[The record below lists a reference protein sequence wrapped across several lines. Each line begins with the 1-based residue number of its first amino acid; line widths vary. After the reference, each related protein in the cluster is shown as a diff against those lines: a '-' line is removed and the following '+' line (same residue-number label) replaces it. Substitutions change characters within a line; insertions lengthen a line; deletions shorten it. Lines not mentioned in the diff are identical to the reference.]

1 MEMRVRLL
9 SAIAALSTI
18 AAVAGCGGS
27 DSTAPDNSAIV
38 GTYSAFQWTTTG
50 STGQTN
56 QLSIGSTLQITLA
69 ANGSTSGHMHT
80 AASNGAAATDFDLA
94 GTWSASN
101 NTVTFTQVKDN
112 FLRDMTFLAEQ
123 VATNAWDL
131 VGSDTFSG
139 VAVSLRLRRQ

>member
-1 MEMRVRLL
+1 MRVRLL

-18 AAVAGCGGS
+18 AAGVGCGGS

-38 GTYSAFQWTTTG
+38 GTYSALQWTTTG
-50 STGQTN
+50 GTGQTN

-80 AASNGAAATDFDLA
+80 AASNGAQAEDFDLA

-101 NTVTFTQVKDN
+101 NTVTFTQVQDN
-112 FLRDMTFLAEQ
+112 FLRNMTFLAEQ
-123 VATNAWDL
+123 VAANAWDL
-131 VGSDTFSG
+131 VGNDTFNG

>member
-9 SAIAALSTI
+9 SAIAALTTL
-18 AAVAGCGGS
+18 AAVAACGGS

-38 GTYSAFQWTTTG
+38 GTYNAFQWTTTG
-50 STGQTN
+50 GTGQTN

-80 AASNGAAATDFDLA
+80 AASNGAPAADFDLA
-94 GTWSASN
+94 GTWSASD
-101 NTVTFTQVKDN
+101 NTVTFTQVSDN

-131 VGSDTFSG
+131 VGNDTFSG
-139 VAVSLRLRRQ
+139 VAVSLRLRR